1 MDRLRPPRPA
11 LKFGEKGLV
20 LIHTPPTYA
29 SHVALYLHD
38 ADGKKRFL
46 DADKNKFLAPGET
59 GSALSGPRSSR
70 SATTIGGRR
79 GRGRTPTATHMGS

>member
-1 MDRLRPPRPA
+1 MDRVRPPRPA

-29 SHVALYLHD
+29 SHVALYLYD

-46 DADKNKFLAPGET
+46 DADKNELLAPGD
-59 GSALSGPRSSR
+59 R
-70 SATTIGGRR
+70 
-79 GRGRTPTATHMGS
+79 

>member
-1 MDRLRPPRPA
+1 MALATRKKASQNLVQSEAGPRGYSARHGTGHKSKAMDRVRPPRPA

-38 ADGKKRFL
+38 ADEKKRFL
-46 DADKNKFLAPGET
+46 
-59 GSALSGPRSSR
+59 
-70 SATTIGGRR
+70 RR
-79 GRGRTPTATHMGS
+79 CRRR